1 MIKNF
6 ILKGRLKKGVILI
19 TSTFSFL
26 CYSQDKLKHVDVQSY
41 FYSYEIKDST
51 GYSEDGQEAY
61 YAGSYKVWKKKEI
74 GYFSRTVCD
83 DCDSSSEWNWVN
95 EFNNSDKSQIKK
107 YSIQDGLPYGE
118 WDFGKYEGRF
128 NNGKQDGEWILHDVA
143 SSAKF
148 TNGTYQG
155 EQEDTLEIHE
165 FYKEGIADGQW
176 YTIKN
181 GLRYNTY
188 NFKDGKLDGE
198 IITNFGG
205 NNCIDKANYKNGVP
219 NGSFI
224 LYKDRNTYD
233 KDLYMKGSY
242 NMGNPN
248 GIWEC
253 KYGREYVKIEFLD
266 SLELVRYTEVERS
279 KKKTIEYFTS
289 DNFSVNFENWF
300 TILDINC
307 TNKKNTEYFENGKT
321 ERIWHIGTDEFRKG
335 KKDQE
340 FHPNGKIKIEGVL
353 DEYRKEFDMNGKLIK
368 SSDNY
373 KSLFDGQEVN

>member
-1 MIKNF
+1 
-6 ILKGRLKKGVILI
+6 
-19 TSTFSFL
+19 
-26 CYSQDKLKHVDVQSY
+26 
-41 FYSYEIKDST
+41 
-51 GYSEDGQEAY
+51 
-61 YAGSYKVWKKKEI
+61 
-74 GYFSRTVCD
+74 
-83 DCDSSSEWNWVN
+83 
-95 EFNNSDKSQIKK
+95 
-107 YSIQDGLPYGE
+107 
-118 WDFGKYEGRF
+118 
-128 NNGKQDGEWILHDVA
+128 
-143 SSAKF
+143 
-148 TNGTYQG
+148 
-155 EQEDTLEIHE
+155 
-165 FYKEGIADGQW
+165 
-176 YTIKN
+176 
-181 GLRYNTY
+181 
-188 NFKDGKLDGE
+188 
-198 IITNFGG
+198 
-205 NNCIDKANYKNGVP
+205 
-219 NGSFI
+219 
-224 LYKDRNTYD
+224 
-233 KDLYMKGSY
+233 MKGSY